1 MAEIIVGAALDLA
14 WSHRQNRL
22 HAIER
27 LDLRLLVRAQ
37 NQSAV
42 RRVEIEPHNIAHLLH
57 QLRIGRE
64 FEGFA
69 AMRTQPESAPD
80 PAYRHPANSRPL
92 GHLAGCSNGS
102 RPWAWSQAC
111 ESPLV
116 PLAHR

>member
-1 MAEIIVGAALDLA
+1 MAETIVGAALDLA

-27 LDLRLLVRAQ
+27 LNLRLLVRAQ
-37 NQSAV
+37 HQSAV

-57 QLRIGRE
+57 QVRIGRE

-92 GHLAGCSNGS
+92 GHLAGAPMG
-102 RPWAWSQAC
+102 R
-111 ESPLV
+111 E
-116 PLAHR
+116 LAGWR